1 MDFGIWTLLPPA
13 IVIVLAIWSKKPVES
28 LLVGCLSAY
37 AIIAIQTKEN
47 FITLATDAFFKVA
60 TNYDNVWI
68 ILVCALFGSLIALM
82 NASNGTMAIAELI
95 GRFCK
100 SAKSIL
106 MSAWGLGMLIF
117 IDDYMNIM
125 TISSCMK
132 RVCEKK
138 RIPKATL
145 AYIIDSTGAPACVL
159 VPFSTWAVFYA
170 SNFYAQDSVR
180 ALGFGTAMNSYIH
193 AIPYMFYAII
203 ALFIV
208 PLFILKIVPVIG
220 PLKREYTGLAAVQT
234 EEVDETDSFRGAH
247 VVDFIVPIGIMI
259 CVTIAADDMFIAL
272 VAAIVSCFLLYIP
285 RKVLKPSECC
295 DLWIRG
301 IGDLM
306 PTLAVLLFAFY
317 MKQAC
322 ADIHLP
328 EYVVGK
334 CLPYVSSTSFPV
346 VAFILVSV
354 LAFVTGD
361 SWGVPAIC
369 VPIIMPLGAACGA
382 NVLLTMGAVVSGGVF
397 CSHACFYSD
406 ATVLT
411 STCCEMD
418 AMTHA
423 RTQLPYALIAFFA
436 SVVLYLV
443 LGSIM

>member
-203 ALFIV
+203 MPNV
-208 PLFILKIVPVIG
+208 
-220 PLKREYTGLAAVQT
+220 Y
-234 EEVDETDSFRGAH
+234 
-247 VVDFIVPIGIMI
+247 
-259 CVTIAADDMFIAL
+259 
-272 VAAIVSCFLLYIP
+272 LY
-285 RKVLKPSECC
+285 S
-295 DLWIRG
+295 
-301 IGDLM
+301 
-306 PTLAVLLFAFY
+306 
-317 MKQAC
+317 
-322 ADIHLP
+322 
-328 EYVVGK
+328 
-334 CLPYVSSTSFPV
+334 
-346 VAFILVSV
+346 
-354 LAFVTGD
+354 
-361 SWGVPAIC
+361 
-369 VPIIMPLGAACGA
+369 
-382 NVLLTMGAVVSGGVF
+382 
-397 CSHACFYSD
+397 
-406 ATVLT
+406 
-411 STCCEMD
+411 
-418 AMTHA
+418 
-423 RTQLPYALIAFFA
+423 
-436 SVVLYLV
+436 
-443 LGSIM
+443 